1 MYVELFTATNIEV
14 GEHVQAGAIILLRRE
29 ANGVE
34 MDLYLNKNVPGTIF
48 SAVIL
53 LPLPPFSF
61 FLASILLTRRQQT
74 RSQLSLEWYTVLT
87 A

>member
-1 MYVELFTATNIEV
+1 MCVELFTATNIEV
-14 GEHVQAGAIILLRRE
+14 GEHVQAGAITLLGRE

-53 LPLPPFSF
+53 PSLPPSSF
-61 FLASILLTRRQQT
+61 FLASILLTR
-74 RSQLSLEWYTVLT
+74 
-87 A
+87 